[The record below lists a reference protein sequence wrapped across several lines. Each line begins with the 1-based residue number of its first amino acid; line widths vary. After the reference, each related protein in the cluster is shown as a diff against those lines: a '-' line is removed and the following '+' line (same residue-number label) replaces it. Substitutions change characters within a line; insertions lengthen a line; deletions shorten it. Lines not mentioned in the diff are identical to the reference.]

1 MQNIVQNDHFKLW
14 LYFEYDVPSFTW
26 ITWDVP
32 YHLKYFKPQK
42 HQVHHTKV
50 KMEIKTFKFLKE
62 IFTRQLHYFIYQLIL
77 QNNHAQ
83 DI

>member
-1 MQNIVQNDHFKLW
+1 MNILRR
-14 LYFEYDVPSFTW
+14 P
-26 ITWDVP
+26 IP
-32 YHLKYFKPQK
+32 PKYFKPQK
-42 HQVHHTKV
+42 HQVQHTKV

>member
-1 MQNIVQNDHFKLW
+1 MIILNCDYILNMMFLHSHEYPEMSHTTLNISNQKK
-14 LYFEYDVPSFTW
+14 T
-26 ITWDVP
+26 
-32 YHLKYFKPQK
+32 KYS
-42 HQVHHTKV
+42 TKNV

-62 IFTRQLHYFIYQLIL
+62 IFSRQPHYFIYQLIL